1 MAFKNFKWPYSALFH
16 VLLSTLFQC
25 VISGQTCPKSCVC
38 SSHNMVIC
46 TGQSL
51 TSVPDDLPKET
62 VRLDLQE
69 NRIATIR
76 RDDFKNLPN
85 LRILQLMDNELTAIE
100 AGAFDNLTNLERM

>member
-1 MAFKNFKWPYSALFH
+1 MIFKNFEWPYSAP
-16 VLLSTLFQC
+16 LLLLTVFLAKTT
-25 VISGQTCPKSCVC
+25 ISGQSCPKECVC
-38 SSHNMVIC
+38 SSLNLVIC

-51 TSVPDDLPKET
+51 TNVPTGLPRET

-85 LRILQLMDNELTAIE
+85 LRILQLMDNELTTIE